1 MGCGASI
8 CRACAPPPKQSADQ
22 SREAL
27 LLPQQRGLVTPPG
40 SRRASRNA
48 HNPPT
53 QQLHQQPGLKAGLRI
68 DPRLAEASREKE
80 GIAET
85 PIGKAADEYKYYCP
99 ICMMFFRSIC
109 ELPCCKQSTCA
120 FCFAEYAQKQQP
132 KHSSAIAAAAAY
144 AAPAAAPAAA
154 GVKGGVALVLQA
166 GMACPQCAVVPKR
179 PLDLRV
185 VEGFDEQ
192 RVAYLDSPQTRAQM
206 ERISKSH
213 NQHLGKASPLKVGDD
228 FNTMARKMLPF
239 KEMEPHDEAPAEE
252 QQQQLPA
259 ADAGDGKGSGGAV
272 GAGGGN
278 GDGNGGGG
286 DGDGGGSSG
295 VVQAQEAGEQAA
307 AAAVAAPL
315 QVADEASAAEPT
327 ATPAVSAG
335 SAGSDA
341 ATATAGNDSG
351 GDGGAGAV
359 EAPAATSAAPEDG
372 A

>member
-8 CRACAPPPKQSADQ
+8 CRACAPPPKQQSSDQ

-48 HNPPT
+48 QNPPA
-53 QQLHQQPGLKAGLRI
+53 QQLQRPPLTVGLRI
-68 DPRLAEASREKE
+68 DTALASREKE

-132 KHSSAIAAAAAY
+132 KHSSAIAAAPAY
-144 AAPAAAPAAA
+144 AAPAAA

-206 ERISKSH
+206 ERISKSQ
-213 NQHLGKASPLKVGDD
+213 QHGKASPLKVGDD

-252 QQQQLPA
+252 LRA
-259 ADAGDGKGSGGAV
+259 GEADDGNCSSGAVDAGGE
-272 GAGGGN
+272 
-278 GDGNGGGG
+278 GGGG
-286 DGDGGGSSG
+286 GGGDGGGSSA
-295 VVQAQEAGEQAA
+295 VLQAEEAGQADEQEAATEAVPPQAA
-307 AAAVAAPL
+307 DEVTEAV
-315 QVADEASAAEPT
+315 PT
-327 ATPAVSAG
+327 ATAAVSAG
-335 SAGSDA
+335 SGAAAAGD
-341 ATATAGNDSG
+341 
-351 GDGGAGAV
+351 DGGAGAL
-359 EAPAATSAAPEDG
+359 EAPAAAAAPPAEG